1 MELDVYKEW
10 LGIPDGPRPPD
21 HYTLL
26 RLVQFED
33 NAEKVRNNYK
43 KLNGHV
49 RKYASGQYSV
59 KSQALLNEIAKAM
72 LCLTDP
78 ERKREYDE
86 TMGREF
92 PEDAGATV
100 PMERILAKQGHITRD
115 QIKEAEEFADR
126 RGLSMRDAVVQM
138 KMVTQEIA
146 TQALAEE
153 LKLPYVDLGD
163 MTPDEE
169 VLDQTPK
176 VLCSRNSLLPLF
188 IDDNR
193 LMVACADEPTHQCED
208 ELRLRF
214 GVPMRRVMATPT
226 AVNAAIAKFYA
237 PGLRDDAGSKP
248 AAAKA
253 TKPPKAESKKGTTEK
268 EAPAEA
274 AKPAPA
280 AAKSLRFKDL
290 PPDQQ
295 AQRKQVGMI
304 LMMWAFIGGV
314 VIDSFWLSPLLI
326 KLKWGLLVPIAFL
339 PSLPTIA
346 VISLVV
352 MFVLLVYWK

>member
-33 NAEKVRNNYK
+33 NTEKVRNNYK

-92 PEDAGATV
+92 PEEAGATI
-100 PMERILAKQGHITRD
+100 PMERILVKQGHITRE
-115 QIKEAEEFADR
+115 QVKEAEEFADR

-138 KMVTQEIA
+138 KMVSQDIA

-153 LKLPYVDLGD
+153 MKLPYVDLGD
-163 MTPDEE
+163 LTPDEAI
-169 VLDQTPK
+169 LDQTPK
-176 VLCSRNSLLPLF
+176 MLCSRNSLLPLF
-188 IDDNR
+188 IDDDR
-193 LMVACADEPTHQCED
+193 LLVACADEPTHQCED

-214 GVPMRRVMATPT
+214 GVPMRRVLATPT
-226 AVNAAIAKFYA
+226 AVTAAIGKYYA

-248 AAAKA
+248 APAKA
-253 TKPPKAESKKGTTEK
+253 TKPTKADKGKGAADKTAAEPVKAAPVEKKR
-268 EAPAEA
+268 A
-274 AKPAPA
+274 
-280 AAKSLRFKDL
+280 FKDL
-290 PPDQQ
+290 PPEVQ
-295 AQRKQVGMI
+295 AQRKQIGMI

-314 VIDSFWLSPLLI
+314 MIDQFWLSPILI
-326 KLKWGLLVPIAFL
+326 KMKWGLLVPIGFL

-346 VISLVV
+346 FITVVILL
-352 MFVLLVYWK
+352 VLLVYWK